1 MPLASY
7 KIILFGK
14 DGEALRTVVSGD
26 ATSAFSA
33 AEHEP
38 LCHSASLHLEEQAVC
53 LLQRI
58 VEGGDSA
65 WQINPAP
72 VVPG

>member
-7 KIILFGK
+7 KIVLFGK
-14 DGEALRTVVSGD
+14 DGDALRTVVSGD

-38 LCHSASLHLEEQAVC
+38 LCHSASLHLEDRALC
-53 LLQRI
+53 RLQRI
-58 VEGGDSA
+58 VDGGNSA
-65 WQINPAP
+65 WEINPAAA
-72 VVPG
+72 VP